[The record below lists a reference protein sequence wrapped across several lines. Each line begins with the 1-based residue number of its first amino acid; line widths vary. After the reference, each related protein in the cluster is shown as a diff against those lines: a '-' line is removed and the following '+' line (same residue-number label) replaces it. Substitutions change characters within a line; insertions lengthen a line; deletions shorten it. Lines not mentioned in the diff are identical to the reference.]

1 MLEITNEKLK
11 QVQNKLEYIG
21 LNLEK
26 IPTFLKKEKVL
37 ECNLEKE
44 YRDTTYKVYKYIDV
58 NDIEIFITPE
68 LETANV
74 SQKCKTAKIIN
85 EYFINESLRQSFI
98 EIAEKIDMSKFTELE
113 NEQNKFDISLP
124 YTITYKTALKWR
136 IYYSKKEKK
145 YFMLIS
151 KNEKDIEAM
160 FLLLKK
166 QIQSNTENV
175 AIKIYIPIANEYFSQ
190 EFLTNLQVTDIEN
203 SLWSFTK
210 KWPNVYEAVDIYGK
224 RSMHIIGKLQGGENI
239 QSYYKILIKDKK
251 EAIEK
256 YELLKQLF
264 LIQSNAKDQYTFN
277 VQIDESG
284 FFQIF
289 YNDKEIVLSDLKD
302 FLHKQSEEKITE
314 TKKIIEKTDEID
326 IKLEAKKEELET
338 KKEEFNQKQKQIVTF
353 LQCKKTFLGR
363 FKYFFKSTKKSKKIN
378 RIAKIQKV
386 ELINPGDENN
396 EIYEKKDVY
405 NIDDLLAICNI
416 LSKNFNIYNS
426 KMKELDIIDDKID
439 ALRQKIKNADLYIL
453 EIEKHKK
460 SIFEFWKFTN
470 KDLPNELNEAEK
482 EQDSNESDIDGKSDF
497 NIDNEKL
504 VDKMDMIQAKLL
516 SKNERNAIFAIKD
529 YIQIIDNLDKD
540 VQVKEDELYIANILK
555 QELEKYE
562 KETKNQTIIY
572 YNSKQN
578 ININNKNTNTYQIK
592 DKYKILNF
600 HSNMNI
606 SEFMEQLVNTKKIM
620 EKAYKRIKVLF
631 NFSAYCILKNNQM
644 NEWNLANLSLE
655 DLILKEKS
663 DNIDVLKYNIP
674 KESPVLFYTNSIIY
688 EEQVKNSYIDNNLII
703 INLNE
708 FEIELKQKH
717 KDIINILNDNYKN
730 VVKTIK
736 IYEYDLKYKEKQ

>member
-98 EIAEKIDMSKFTELE
+98 EMAEKIDMSIFTELE

-264 LIQSNAKDQYTFN
+264 LIQSNAKEQYTFN
-277 VQIDESG
+277 VQIDERG

-326 IKLEAKKEELET
+326 IKLEAKKEELEN

-674 KESPVLFYTNSIIY
+674 KDSPVLFYTNSIIY
-688 EEQVKNSYIDNNLII
+688 EEQVKNSYIDNKLII

-717 KDIINILNDNYKN
+717 KEIINILNDNYKN
-730 VVKTIK
+730 LVKTIK